1 MEKMNG
7 VFSNQTVKPYNT
19 VVPIYTILSHF
30 IIHFA
35 KNKLSD
41 HLDWKSELFKIWF
54 MLVAQTVWDGL
65 RTRIT

>member
-19 VVPIYTILSHF
+19 VVPIYKILSHF

-35 KNKLSD
+35 KKLIN
-41 HLDWKSELFKIWF
+41 L
-54 MLVAQTVWDGL
+54 
-65 RTRIT
+65 IT

>member
-19 VVPIYTILSHF
+19 VVPIYMNLSHF
-30 IIHFA
+30 IIHFQS
-35 KNKLSD
+35 KSD
-41 HLDWKSELFKIWF
+41 YLDWKTELFKVWF